1 MGCLGGSLDRYML
14 FKEDSTTVP
23 IGFYSSYLNTPRVNG
38 FAMPFSLSVCVCAIN
53 NPHQSQPQTWS
64 VTVTDFLFFCEI
76 DESKKAT
83 KAS

>member
-1 MGCLGGSLDRYML
+1 ML

-64 VTVTDFLFFCEI
+64 VTVTDTFSSSVKLMM
-76 DESKKAT
+76 SQKKAT

>member
-1 MGCLGGSLDRYML
+1 ML
-14 FKEDSTTVP
+14 FKEDSTAVPVP
-23 IGFYSSYLNTPRVNG
+23 IGFYSSNLNTPRVNG

-64 VTVTDFLFFCEI
+64 VTVTDTFSSSGKLMM
-76 DESKKAT
+76 SQKKAT